1 MGCITGVMR
10 AASTVLDP
18 RRKGRKSPA
27 RSSPQK
33 NHLKHDRE
41 AQPTRPRAGGKP
53 TVPPVG
59 DLRPGTALPHPAYRR
74 SGRGTRLGA
83 PQPRSSRA
91 HLDHPDPVPVVSRAR
106 VVARVAAAVLAGLI
120 VLLLGG
126 VITLI
131 PLLLLGATAAV
142 LLHDRRSA
150 LTIPRTQPPPPP
162 PPPLLLLPGTSAV
175 LPGGVDVLSLAQWSE
190 RELCH
195 AWQRTYVQL
204 QRHTDAAWTEHLAQ
218 TRRTYLDELQRRDP
232 TGFAAWIAS
241 GARAASDP
249 SRYLTTSPPR
259 TP

>member
-1 MGCITGVMR
+1 M
-10 AASTVLDP
+10 
-18 RRKGRKSPA
+18 
-27 RSSPQK
+27 
-33 NHLKHDRE
+33 
-41 AQPTRPRAGGKP
+41 
-53 TVPPVG
+53 
-59 DLRPGTALPHPAYRR
+59 
-74 SGRGTRLGA
+74 
-83 PQPRSSRA
+83 
-91 HLDHPDPVPVVSRAR
+91 
-106 VVARVAAAVLAGLI
+106 
-120 VLLLGG
+120 
-126 VITLI
+126 
-131 PLLLLGATAAV
+131 
-142 LLHDRRSA
+142 
-150 LTIPRTQPPPPP
+150 
-162 PPPLLLLPGTSAV
+162 